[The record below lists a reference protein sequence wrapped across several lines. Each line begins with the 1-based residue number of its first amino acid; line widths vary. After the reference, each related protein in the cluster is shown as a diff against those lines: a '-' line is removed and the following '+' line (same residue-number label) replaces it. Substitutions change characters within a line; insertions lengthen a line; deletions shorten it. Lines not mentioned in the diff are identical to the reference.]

1 VRVSE
6 QLTAEHRAN
15 PYSAYT
21 VKMRSSSD
29 FIVAKYLYDAL
40 FATRRK
46 EFSSAAESIA
56 EARRLAPEYFEVP
69 RVEAWMRVEMR
80 DFSGARTA
88 YEAAIELEP
97 QYAPL
102 RLWHGGFLLRSV
114 NKVEEALHQ
123 FRIGV
128 ELDPRSVDLQREIA
142 SAHLYL
148 REFAS
153 ARKVIDE
160 LLSRDD
166 LPEWN
171 RRKVYDIHLQ
181 YFERL
186 AEHQV

>member
-1 VRVSE
+1 
-6 QLTAEHRAN
+6 
-15 PYSAYT
+15 
-21 VKMRSSSD
+21 
-29 FIVAKYLYDAL
+29 
-40 FATRRK
+40 
-46 EFSSAAESIA
+46 
-56 EARRLAPEYFEVP
+56 
-69 RVEAWMRVEMR
+69 
-80 DFSGARTA
+80 
-88 YEAAIELEP
+88 
-97 QYAPL
+97 
-102 RLWHGGFLLRSV
+102 
-114 NKVEEALHQ
+114 EEALHQ

-186 AEHQV
+186 AEHQVTQQEYNGALASLRVLKAAYLQCPADLLDAHMQAKLKFAISPARTCARYLHEDATKAEARELAEWLATESTQRFGGFPM